1 MLYTCIP
8 FRCILS
14 LPPYY
19 VTTVMKD
26 RLNKESVM
34 EIRANEEP
42 SSDAE
47 RPLRQI
53 GRPKREEV
61 MGNGVLSPTNTLTSG
76 M

>member
-1 MLYTCIP
+1 M
-8 FRCILS
+8 
-14 LPPYY
+14 
-19 VTTVMKD
+19 MD
-26 RLNKESVM
+26 RLNTETVM

-61 MGNGVLSPTNTLTSG
+61 MGNGVLSPRDIHTSG
-76 M
+76 V